1 MCAVVAY
8 ERSARAFLLRAKLG
22 LRPELFAPLGAQLSR
37 RIELAGFAEGC
48 TMVVAVPSRAW
59 VTAVRGF
66 SPAHRLAR
74 PVARTLRLPLARRG
88 IHRRLVGGGPTKRM
102 SARRRRQALAGSF
115 VVRSRVRGHRVLLI
129 DDVITT
135 GSTVSACASALR
147 AAGAAEVRV
156 AAWARTL
163 PRRWATEPD
172 EELPAPRSTAG
183 ANRWY
188 Y

>member
-22 LRPELFAPLGAQLSR
+22 RRPELFALLGAQLSR
-37 RIELAGFAEGC
+37 RIEVAGFAEGC
-48 TMVVAVPSRAW
+48 TVVLAVPSRPW
-59 VTAVRGF
+59 ITALRGF

-74 PVARTLRLPLARRG
+74 PVARTLRLPLVRRG
-88 IHRRLVGGGPTKRM
+88 LHRRLTAGGATKLM
-102 SARRRRQALAGSF
+102 SARRRRRALEGSF
-115 VVRSRVRGHRVLLI
+115 VVRSRVRGERVLLI
-129 DDVITT
+129 DDVVTT
-135 GSTVSACASALR
+135 GSTVAACASALR

-163 PRRWATEPD
+163 PRPWATTP
-172 EELPAPRSTAG
+172 EEARAPRSTAPED
-183 ANRWY
+183 RWY